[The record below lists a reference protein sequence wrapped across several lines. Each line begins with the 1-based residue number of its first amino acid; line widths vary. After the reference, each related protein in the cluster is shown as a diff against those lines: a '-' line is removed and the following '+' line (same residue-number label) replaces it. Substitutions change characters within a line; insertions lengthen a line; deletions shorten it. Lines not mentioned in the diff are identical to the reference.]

1 MCVGGVH
8 SPTQTCAQGEA
19 DITITLD
26 IWLSCFSTL
35 SETRFLTE
43 PAAWDWL
50 VCKPH
55 SQALRLRHVPLVC
68 KNLIPKLWL
77 VALYWV
83 VELCVSKKLG
93 NNKSFGMI
101 NNQKFTKK
109 NILCNEPS
117 PGVTSASALKET
129 HTRGIVQALPSHKAG
144 SHCLRHRS
152 SDLELLCAV
161 YRNMI
166 EAKTFNILQRLPL
179 FSSHSSASIK
189 NHKIWL

>member
-8 SPTQTCAQGEA
+8 SPRQTCAQGEA

-68 KNLIPKLWL
+68 KNWFLNCGLWPFIGLWNCVCLKILAIVKVSEWSTTKNLLKKIYSVIHL
-77 VALYWV
+77 VLLQPRHWR
-83 VELCVSKKLG
+83 KH
-93 NNKSFGMI
+93 
-101 NNQKFTKK
+101 
-109 NILCNEPS
+109 PH
-117 PGVTSASALKET
+117 T
-129 HTRGIVQALPSHKAG
+129 HTWHRAG
-144 SHCLRHRS
+144 PPVTQTWSYCVLF
-152 SDLELLCAV
+152 
-161 YRNMI
+161 I
-166 EAKTFNILQRLPL
+166 ET
-179 FSSHSSASIK
+179 
-189 NHKIWL
+189 